1 MKAQKQSSMQAGSCR
16 LSAILTTN
24 AHMLKPQHIFPLVL
38 MLLELQPAL
47 GLGVGAIVHAVPA
60 LSELFT
66 MNCCIKKV
74 SHLEIPVS
82 DVFH

>member
-47 GLGVGAIVHAVPA
+47 GLGAIVHAVPA